1 VAGRADL
8 IPWPKEAFDR
18 TVTVYMDQV
27 SVQQTAVPTIAPPPA
42 RWVAPARA
50 RLFLGISIPAPA
62 RATITATF
70 SQFPHYIE
78 KTIAEERW
86 HLTLLFLGDVENPQQ
101 YLSRLLKPNPQ
112 AYVPTVSVMHVGR
125 GLNRLQLWA
134 YCHPSTS
141 LLNLQ
146 TQFADR
152 LRTMRFPFPKNK
164 ATYVPHI
171 HLANLYPMARG
182 IGIADVACATRFAV
196 TQVHLYESLPLGNS
210 STYTIR
216 ASIPL
221 TT

>member
-1 VAGRADL
+1 
-8 IPWPKEAFDR
+8 
-18 TVTVYMDQV
+18 MDQV
-27 SVQQTAVPTIAPPPA
+27 SVQQTAAPISTSPPA
-42 RWVAPARA
+42 RWVAPERA
-50 RLFLGISIPAPA
+50 RLFLGVSIPAPA
-62 RATITATF
+62 RKIIAATF
-70 SQFPHYIE
+70 PQVEHYIE
-78 KTIAEERW
+78 KTIPEERW

-112 AYVPTVSVMHVGR
+112 AFVPTVSVMHVGR
-125 GLNRLQLWA
+125 GLQRLQLWA
-134 YCHPSTS
+134 HCHPSTS

-152 LRTMRFPFPKNK
+152 LRTMRFQFPKNK
-164 ATYVPHI
+164 DEYKPHI

-182 IGIADVACATRFAV
+182 IGIADVACSTRFAV

>member
-1 VAGRADL
+1 
-8 IPWPKEAFDR
+8 
-18 TVTVYMDQV
+18 M
-27 SVQQTAVPTIAPPPA
+27 QQTTAPISTPPPA
-42 RWVAPARA
+42 RWVAPERA

-62 RATITATF
+62 RKAIAATF
-70 SQFPHYIE
+70 PQFSHYIE
-78 KTIAEERW
+78 KTIAEDRW

-112 AYVPTVSVMHVGR
+112 AFVPTVSVMHVGR
-125 GLNRLQLWA
+125 GIQRLQLWA
-134 YCHPSTS
+134 HCHPSTS

-164 ATYVPHI
+164 DAYTPHI

-182 IGIADVACATRFAV
+182 IGIADAACATRFAF